1 MKKIIILFLF
11 GFILY
16 PFLSAQ
22 KCEFY
27 YPQNKGV
34 ELVYKNYD
42 KKGKLTGTSSQKVT
56 DYKETS
62 TGAEATIVV
71 KTTDDKG
78 KTSPE
83 SKLNVKCE
91 AGVFYFDMKG
101 YLNQDPNAYQGMEVK
116 MDALNLEMPSSL
128 KAGDKLKDGW
138 VKMDVSSG
146 GMKIMSM
153 EVDITDRTVEGKE
166 NVTTPA
172 GTFDCLK
179 ISQKATTKMG
189 MKIESKTTQWMCSGT
204 GMIKTETYSSD
215 GKLAGSTV
223 LEAIN
228 K

>member
-1 MKKIIILFLF
+1 MLIGFFL
-11 GFILY
+11 L

-27 YPQNKGV
+27 YPKNKGA
-34 ELVYKNYD
+34 ELVYKNFD
-42 KKGKLTGTSSQKVT
+42 KNGKLTGTSSQKVT
-56 DYKETS
+56 DYTETA
-62 TGAEATIVV
+62 TGSEATITV
-71 KTTDDKG
+71 KTTDAKG

-83 SKLNVKCE
+83 SQLKVKCE
-91 AGVFYFDMKG
+91 GGIFYFDMKG
-101 YLNQDPNAYQGMEVK
+101 YLNQDPNAYQGMDVK
-116 MDALNLEMPSSL
+116 MDAQNLEMPSSL
-128 KAGDKLKDGW
+128 KVGDKMKDGW

-153 EVDITDRTVEGKE
+153 QIDITDRTVVGKE
-166 NVTTPA
+166 SVTTPA
-172 GTFDCLK
+172 GTFGCLK
-179 ISQKATTKMG
+179 ISQNATTKMG
-189 MKIESKTTQWMCSGT
+189 MTITSKTTQWMCSGT